1 MVIFKCKMC
10 GGTLDVSEGMSVVE
24 CEYCG
29 TKQTLPTSHDEVIV
43 NLFNR
48 ANNLRLKSEYDKA
61 AEVYEKILDIDN
73 TQAEA
78 HWGVVLCKYG
88 VEYVEDPLMDE
99 RIPTCHRTQMES
111 ILTDISYQSVLQ
123 YADPAAKALYEAQAQ
138 EINELQKSIL
148 QIVKS
153 EKPFDVFICYKE
165 TDFSGERTKD
175 SVIANEIYHEL
186 TNSGLKVFFA
196 AITLEDKLGQEYEPY
211 IFAAL
216 TSAKVM
222 IVLGT
227 KQEYF
232 NAVWV
237 KNEWSRYLHLMKSDR
252 QTKRTLIP
260 CFRDMDAY
268 DLPNEFSHLQALDM
282 ANIAFMPDLTRN
294 IQKLVGKSA
303 DSGIEKEK
311 FFARSTEL
319 QVTPLLKRAF
329 ITLEDGDFERSDEL
343 LEKVLNLDPENTKAY
358 VGKLMCELRIKHV
371 GMLVDV
377 PNFQK
382 SANFA
387 KALQFADEE
396 YRFVLLDY
404 VYQTAVNIYEK
415 AYSFDSEDIGTSGKI
430 FSQYSSS
437 PYVDRKYVESE
448 YSKVVLYGTARDM
461 FLYLSDYRDSASWGT
476 ECEQAILEIKYQ
488 AGLSDMHNKQY
499 LDARAQ
505 FKKLDGYKDADAKA
519 EECAELQYR
528 VGIDFAKDKCYEDAI
543 HAFSQIDW
551 YKNSSA
557 NIKKCEDAIRKG
569 ERDRKILRYSI
580 NAIGTLI
587 IGAIVYWVCH
597 NILAMIIGFL
607 GGETVPVILSVLLL
621 IPVGWVSFYGFGV
634 ICLITDFIFGVEEE

>member
-123 YADPAAKALYEAQAQ
+123 YADPAAKALYEVQAQ
-138 EINELQKSIL
+138 EINELQKNIL

-165 TDFSGERTKD
+165 TDASGERTKD

-227 KQEYF
+227 QQEYF

-268 DLPNEFSHLQALDM
+268 DLPGEFSHLQALDM

-294 IQKLVGKSA
+294 IKKLVGTSV
-303 DSGIEKEK
+303 DSSTEKEQI
-311 FFARSTEL
+311 FAQTTEF

-343 LEKVLNLDPENTKAY
+343 LEKVLNLDPENAKAY

-415 AYSFDSEDIGTSGKI
+415 AYSLDSEDIGTYGKI
-430 FSQYSSS
+430 VSQYSSL
-437 PYVDRKYVESE
+437 PYVGRKYVESE
-448 YSKVVLYGTARDM
+448 DFKVVLCGTARDM
-461 FLYLSDYRDSASWGT
+461 FLYLSDYRDSASWVT

-543 HAFSQIDW
+543 HAFSQIEW

-557 NIKKCEDAIRKG
+557 LIKKCEKKRASGKRNRILLNISVSLAGALVIGIIGYNVCYSILANLLRDVWLLGDLLPIIRIALIMLAVFIGSGIGLCIYDAIEK
-569 ERDRKILRYSI
+569 L
-580 NAIGTLI
+580 
-587 IGAIVYWVCH
+587 
-597 NILAMIIGFL
+597 
-607 GGETVPVILSVLLL
+607 
-621 IPVGWVSFYGFGV
+621 
-634 ICLITDFIFGVEEE
+634 